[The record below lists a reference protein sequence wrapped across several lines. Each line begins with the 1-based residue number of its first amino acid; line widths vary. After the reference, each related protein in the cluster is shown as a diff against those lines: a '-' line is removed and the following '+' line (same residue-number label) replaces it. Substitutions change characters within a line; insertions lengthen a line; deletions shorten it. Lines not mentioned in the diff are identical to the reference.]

1 MLLLTAGL
9 YVVEKLYL
17 SKINDEI
24 KILVKL
30 FSYQT
35 QQAFKR
41 RYLSF
46 QTPILFFESPGIYKK
61 VSAHA

>member
-24 KILVKL
+24 KILV
-30 FSYQT
+30 SDT
-35 QQAFKR
+35 A
-41 RYLSF
+41 SF